1 MTSSGTISIIKP
13 IGHQVPIKQNGT
25 IENEKPRLVPT
36 LEKTEEGPKKSEFY
50 TVVLAL

>member
-36 LEKTEEGPKKSEFY
+36 LKETEDGPNECEFY
-50 TVVLAL
+50 IVVLAL